1 MKLHTTSTA
10 AWTATLTAITKATK
24 SVYIEMYIFSE
35 DTTATHDFI
44 TALTDRA
51 RAGVQVVMILDA
63 FGSIGLSNKTV
74 TLLKTAGVEVRFFRH
89 WIHRTHRK
97 TIIVDG
103 TRALVGGVNI
113 TRHAQNWDDL
123 QLEVSG
129 PIVNR
134 LLKVFARTYKL
145 SGGTTKLLVRTQY
158 LKRKHKVRM
167 WILDHTP
174 LANQL
179 TLKQYYTNKLAEAKA
194 RITFITPYF
203 IPHQWLLDAMRDA
216 VSRDI
221 TVELLVPEAT
231 ESRII
236 DSINRHY
243 TMKAVDVGVKLYI
256 TNGTNHAKAVLID
269 DKEGLI
275 GSANIDSLSFDR
287 NSELGIFFTDE
298 TTVQSLAKVIAQW
311 KQSARHITQLSSYR
325 LPWYYFP
332 FTFILRILHPFL

>member
-1 MKLHTTSTA
+1 
-10 AWTATLTAITKATK
+10 
-24 SVYIEMYIFSE
+24 MYIFSE
-35 DTTATHDFI
+35 DTSPTHDFVS
-44 TALTDRA
+44 ALIDRA
-51 RAGVQVVMILDA
+51 KAGVQVIMILDA

-103 TRALVGGVNI
+103 IRALVGGVNI

-145 SGGTTKLLVRTQY
+145 SGGTTKLLVRTKY

-179 TLKQYYTNKLAEAKA
+179 TLKQYYTNKLNEAKHS
-194 RITFITPYF
+194 ITFITPYF

-216 VSRDI
+216 VSRGI

-243 TMKAVDVGVKLYI
+243 TMKAVDVGVQLYI
-256 TNGTNHAKAVLID
+256 TSGTNHAKAALID

-275 GSANIDSLSFDR
+275 GSANIDSLSFDH
-287 NSELGIFFTDE
+287 NNELGIFFTDAAA
-298 TTVQSLAKVIAQW
+298 VRNLSQIVAKW
-311 KQSARHITQLSSYR
+311 KQSGRSIAKSSPYR

-332 FTFILRILHPFL
+332 FVFILKIIHPFL